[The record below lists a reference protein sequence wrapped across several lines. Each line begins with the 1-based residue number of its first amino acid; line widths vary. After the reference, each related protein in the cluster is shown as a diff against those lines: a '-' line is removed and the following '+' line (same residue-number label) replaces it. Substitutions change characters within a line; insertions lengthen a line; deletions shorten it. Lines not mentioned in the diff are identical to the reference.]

1 VATKPIEPEELTVVQ
16 RIIARAD
23 SRVRAVVLVA
33 IAAAC
38 ISLAP
43 VPFGALGA
51 ATVAL
56 MAFELGKR
64 R

>member
-1 VATKPIEPEELTVVQ
+1 MATKPIEPEEPTVVQ
-16 RIIARAD
+16 RIISRAD

-43 VPFGALGA
+43 LPFGPLGA